1 MVPLEGVI
9 VSVYNNAQISPVT
22 TKSDGTF
29 IMKGLPKADT
39 FVLSMNKA
47 GYVPTL
53 RLSYTYEVQT
63 SVTATVMYTEDAM
76 AVEAASVGATYPDP
90 NSGFMTFFGTKSAN
104 GTLALLDSFSVKL
117 DPSPSGAKGPYYLNE
132 SLVLDTARTNASAW
146 GAGAYFNVPPGNYKM
161 TFSHPSL
168 KCGDPVSVLVVAG
181 YVSANVPAYCQ

>member
-1 MVPLEGVI
+1 MVPLEGVQ
-9 VSVYNNAQISPVT
+9 VSVYNNAQIPSVT
-22 TKSDGTF
+22 TKADGTF
-29 IMKGLPKADT
+29 ILKNLPKADY
-39 FVLSMNKA
+39 FVLSMKKA

-76 AVEAASVGATYPDP
+76 AAEAASVGATYPDP
-90 NSGFMTFFGTKSAN
+90 NSGHITFFGTKTAN

-117 DPSPSGAKGPYYLNE
+117 DPAPSGVKGPFYLNE
-132 SLVLDTARTNASAW
+132 SLALDPTRNAASAW

-168 KCGDPVSVLVVAG
+168 KCGDPESVLVVAG
-181 YVSANVPAYCQ
+181 YVSANVPGYCQ